1 MIKMSKE
8 TLWLRTALNNLEFN
22 VAEGTS
28 KKFPCSTKE
37 EKDISLKCIVE
48 MKKLLVD
55 CDQHA

>member
-1 MIKMSKE
+1 MSKE